1 MALRLANEGDCR
13 VFQFWLRGQ
22 CREGICCQGE
32 IFLKGHAF
40 TAKERDQAYEMG
52 AQLAEK
58 TPSVVIVCGREQYVI
73 GVDLQGD
80 IWRDILQSTIVIEEP
95 DIVKKL
101 RARLQGHPATVKL

>member
-1 MALRLANEGDCR
+1 MALRLANAGDCR
-13 VFQFWLRGQ
+13 IFQFWLRGQ

-32 IFLKGHAF
+32 IFLKGHVF
-40 TAKERDQAYEMG
+40 TAKQRDQAYEMG

-101 RARLQGHPATVKL
+101 RARLQGHPPTVKL